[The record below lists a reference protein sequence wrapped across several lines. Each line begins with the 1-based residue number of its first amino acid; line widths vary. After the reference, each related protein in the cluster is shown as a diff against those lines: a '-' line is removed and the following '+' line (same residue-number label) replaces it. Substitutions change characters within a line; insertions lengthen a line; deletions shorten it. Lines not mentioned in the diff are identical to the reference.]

1 MKKKRILIIDDFEP
15 LLEEV
20 SDFLTFEGF
29 KTYTAKDGA
38 EGIQMAIQ
46 HKPDLIICDI
56 QMPKM
61 DGFEVFKT
69 LEKIPSVHSVPF
81 IFLTARAQ
89 AEDFK
94 IGLKIGA
101 DDYITKPLEMDNL
114 LASIKKRLE
123 KHERIKNTHKKEF
136 EILLHN
142 PLIGIFI
149 FKSDSF
155 FLINEKFKEITEYSK
170 QELNNL
176 NLRNIIIND
185 AESILAKLK
194 SVLDNIHDSIQ
205 LKISFVNKNKRA
217 VFIEVFAKHI
227 EIENEKSLIGT
238 VKKIHFASTDT
249 KSNSANFETDEFKK
263 IVDFLV
269 STGKEKIANEILNV
283 KEIIT
288 FESETNRSKIQEK
301 IKLTK
306 REKEILQL
314 ICEGFTNVEIAEKL
328 FISNRTVD
336 NHRANLLSKTHT
348 VNTASLVAFAVKNKF
363 VEI

>member
-61 DGFEVFKT
+61 DGFDVFKT

-94 IGLKIGA
+94 IGLKTGA
-101 DDYITKPLEMDNL
+101 DDYITKPLEMDTL
-114 LASIKKRLE
+114 LASIKTRLE

-142 PLIGIFI
+142 PLTGIFI

-155 FLINEKFKEITEYSK
+155 FLVNEKFKEITEYSK
-170 QELNNL
+170 QELNSL
-176 NLRNIIIND
+176 SLKNIIIND

-194 SVLDNIHDSIQ
+194 SVLDNIHDSVQ

-238 VKKIHFASTDT
+238 IKEIHFASTGS
-249 KSNSANFETDEFKK
+249 KSSSSNFETNEFEK

-283 KEIIT
+283 KEIIA
-288 FESETNRSKIQEK
+288 FENETNRSKIQEK

-314 ICEGFTNVEIAEKL
+314 ICEGFTNMEIAEKL